1 VSTNPAPA
9 SAPPALPA
17 LTRGPYSK
25 RLGRVAVVAT
35 FGGLLFGYDTGVVN
49 GALDSLEQSLG
60 LTPATE
66 GVVVSAILVGAAVGA
81 FFVGRI
87 SDRIGR
93 RPTIRALAVLFFV
106 AALACVVSPSWE
118 VLAAARC
125 LLGVA
130 VGGASVTVPVFL
142 AELAPTEQRG
152 GLVSRNELMIVSGQ
166 LAAFTINAV
175 IGSVWGEHENVWR
188 SMLSVAALPA
198 IALFLGMLR
207 VPESPRWLISKGR
220 DDEALAVL
228 REIRAGDRA
237 EAEMAEVR
245 VLAAQGK
252 EAARARLADLVAAPW
267 LRRVLVVGVGLAVAQ
282 QLTGINSIMYYGT
295 QVLQQSGF
303 SQSGALVANVG
314 AGVVAVV
321 AMVVALRVVDRVGR
335 RTMLIVGFSGIAV
348 FHLLIGLSSVLV
360 PEGTARAVVV
370 LVFVICFVGTMQG
383 TIGPLVWLML
393 SEIFPLRLRGVGMG
407 VTVLVLWLTNFAV
420 SLTFPVL
427 VAAIGIS
434 TTFFVFAVL
443 NAGSLVFA
451 ITRVPE
457 TNGRSLEQLEAELRG
472 ADEPGAG
479 EPGAGESGAGEPAAG
494 AAGAAPVGDAGAR
507 GTRG

>member
-1 VSTNPAPA
+1 MSTTPAPSSA
-9 SAPPALPA
+9 SPAPLPA
-17 LTRGPYSK
+17 LTLGPHSR
-25 RLGRVAVVAT
+25 RLGRIAVVAT

-49 GALDSLEQSLG
+49 GALDSLGRSFG
-60 LTPATE
+60 LTPVTE
-66 GVVVSAILVGAAVGA
+66 GAVVSAILVGAAVGA
-81 FFVGRI
+81 FFVGRV
-87 SDRIGR
+87 SDAIGR

-106 AALACVVSPSWE
+106 AALVCVVSATWE

-152 GLVSRNELMIVSGQ
+152 GLVSRNELAIVSGQ

-175 IGSVWGEHENVWR
+175 IGSVWGQHDEVWR
-188 SMLSVAALPA
+188 VMLSVAALPA
-198 IALFLGMLR
+198 VALFVGMLR
-207 VPESPRWLISKGR
+207 VPESPRWLTAQGR

-228 REIRAGDRA
+228 RQVRSHGRA
-237 EAEMAEVR
+237 EAELAEAR
-245 VLAAQGK
+245 LLAAQGG
-252 EAARARLADLVAAPW
+252 EAARARFRDLVSASW

-303 SQSGALVANVG
+303 SQSGALIANVG

-335 RTMLIVGFSGIAV
+335 RTMLIVGFAGIAV

-360 PEGTARAVVV
+360 PEGTTRAVVV

-393 SEIFPLRLRGVGMG
+393 SEIFPLRLRGVGTG
-407 VTVLVLWLTNFAV
+407 VTVLVLWTTNFTV
-420 SLTFPVL
+420 SLSFPVL
-427 VAAIGIS
+427 VASVGIS
-434 TTFFVFAVL
+434 TTFFVFALL
-443 NAGSLVFA
+443 NVGSLVFA
-451 ITRVPE
+451 VTRVPE
-457 TNGRSLEQLEAELRG
+457 TSGRSLEQLEGDLRG
-472 ADEPGAG
+472 
-479 EPGAGESGAGEPAAG
+479 
-494 AAGAAPVGDAGAR
+494 
-507 GTRG
+507 

>member
-1 VSTNPAPA
+1 VSTT
-9 SAPPALPA
+9 SAPEGPPSAALPA
-17 LTRGPYSK
+17 LTRGPQSR

-81 FFVGRI
+81 FFVGRV
-87 SDRIGR
+87 SDAIGR

-106 AALACVVSPSWE
+106 AALACVASPTWE

-152 GLVSRNELMIVSGQ
+152 GLV
-166 LAAFTINAV
+166 
-175 IGSVWGEHENVWR
+175 WGEHDQVWR
-188 SMLSVAALPA
+188 YMLSVAALPA
-198 IALFLGMLR
+198 IALFVGMLR

-220 DDEALAVL
+220 DEEALAVL
-228 REIRAGDRA
+228 RQIRAGDRA

-245 VLAAQGK
+245 LLAVQGQ

-267 LRRVLVVGVGLAVAQ
+267 LRRVLAVGVGLAVAQ

-314 AGVVAVV
+314 AGVVAVA

-335 RTMLIVGFSGIAV
+335 RTMLIVGFAGIAV

-451 ITRVPE
+451 VTRVPE
-457 TNGRSLEQLEAELRG
+457 TNGRSLEQLEADLRG
-472 ADEPGAG
+472 DR
-479 EPGAGESGAGEPAAG
+479 S
-494 AAGAAPVGDAGAR
+494 
-507 GTRG
+507 